1 MAKKQ
6 LLKLL
11 AVMLVL
17 VLCVASFA
25 ACSQSSDDQEGKPE
39 PAEDPKD
46 DGKEPAEKPQDPD
59 KNLLYVICHRQQQEL
74 HRLKFLRS

>member
-25 ACSQSSDDQEGKPE
+25 ACSQSSDDQKGSLNLQKIQKMM
-39 PAEDPKD
+39 A
-46 DGKEPAEKPQDPD
+46 
-59 KNLLYVICHRQQQEL
+59 KNLQKSRKIR
-74 HRLKFLRS
+74 